1 MDTGHRQHTYK
12 KTDLNKTCKVHSKQN
27 GKVERKEYLLFLGR
41 GKQAQSLK
49 AENAEGGDGL
59 EAIHRSIGMYQDKTQ
74 FNQET

>member
-1 MDTGHRQHTYK
+1 
-12 KTDLNKTCKVHSKQN
+12 VHSKKN

-74 FNQET
+74 FNQETWAVPLWKIQWLITCC